1 MGECKAERDIGEGDL
16 VRAADLLDS
25 PDSFDYRRRRR
36 AIVVA
41 GIRGRSGGENAGIV
55 DSAKDHPDAFA
66 EGNREKGLRAAL
78 LEQGVAAGHQNRVK
92 VPSLGEACAEVMAAQ
107 GEPEPRVAKTRGKFA
122 RTPVVLVVG
131 SEAGDSDLRTAENRD
146 AVSAAVQTLLLG
158 ATALGMASFWSSCPK
173 GANDAVA
180 KFCGFPAESTVVA
193 MVYLGWPTDVP
204 QGFERPAPRINR
216 FD

>member
-1 MGECKAERDIGEGDL
+1 MTFDDFASL
-16 VRAADLLDS
+16 VRA
-25 PDSFDYRRRRR
+25 RRTNLMIDR
-36 AIVVA
+36 ARDVDPAVVQQLCELSTWA
-41 GIRGRSGGENAGIV
+41 PNHKLTWPWI
-55 DSAKDHPDAFA
+55 FA
-66 EGNREKGLRAAL
+66 EVRGDSRLR
-78 LEQGVAAGHQNRVK
+78 
-92 VPSLGEACAEVMAAQ
+92 LGEACAEVMAAQ

-180 KFCGFPAESTVVA
+180 KFCGFPADSTVVA